1 MLFVFKKS
9 GTRVDLTSMAKKVE
23 IGTGVWRL
31 VITPPL
37 HGYLNMAVDELFLTE
52 ARNGERP
59 PTLRFYQW
67 EGDWISF
74 GYFQTPQ
81 KAFNLEEAEK
91 SGVCSVRRLTGGRA
105 VLHSEDLTY
114 ALVAGDAQKEGLGSS
129 LKETYRQ
136 IACALTSGFTR
147 LGLPVAFSFREKPPA
162 RQATEGPAACFLTLS
177 DYEISA
183 GGKKLVGSAQR
194 REGSSFL
201 QHGSIPLTIRNR
213 QLAERVLTRKAPSVP
228 PGIGAGSSFGS
239 RYATVEEVAGRKIPV
254 EDLSAALKKGFGEVF
269 GVEFEEEEFSS
280 EQLAEAHRR
289 AEQYALPGWNERKAG
304 SADFGRAEAAPAEA
318 VYDRKKS

>member
-1 MLFVFKKS
+1 
-9 GTRVDLTSMAKKVE
+9 MAKKVE

-31 VITPPL
+31 AITPPVD
-37 HGYLNMAVDELFLTE
+37 GYLNMAVDELLMTE
-52 ARNGERP
+52 AKNGERP

-91 SGVCSVRRLTGGRA
+91 SGVRWVRRLTGGRA

-114 ALVAGDAQKEGLGSS
+114 TLVAGDAQKAGLGSS

-147 LGLPVAFSFREKPPA
+147 LGLPVAFSMREKSSGRLPA
-162 RQATEGPAACFLTLS
+162 EGPAACFLTFS

-201 QHGSIPLTIRNR
+201 QHGSIPLTARNR
-213 QLAERVLTRKAPSVP
+213 KLAERVLARTVGSTSPVT
-228 PGIGAGSSFGS
+228 GATSKFSS
-239 RYATVEEVAGRKIPV
+239 RYATIEETAERKIQI
-254 EDLSAALKKGFGEVF
+254 EELTGALREGF
-269 GVEFEEEEFSS
+269 
-280 EQLAEAHRR
+280 A
-289 AEQYALPGWNERKAG
+289 
-304 SADFGRAEAAPAEA
+304 
-318 VYDRKKS
+318 